1 MCDSGRFLYVLF
13 CCQQAVEKML
23 KAVIAAQTEE
33 LPPRL
38 HNLMQLAKHAG
49 LVPEAN
55 QARLM
60 RELSEYY
67 VETRYPDAMGAAFS
81 DVSPE
86 TAREALGQTEAVVQ
100 WVSSML

>member
-23 KAVIAAQTEE
+23 KGVIAAQTGE

-38 HNLMQLAKHAG
+38 HSLMQLAKHAG
-49 LVPEAN
+49 LEPEAD

-67 VETRYPDAMGAAFS
+67 IETRYPDTMGAALS

-86 TAREALGQTEAVVQ
+86 TAREALDQTEALVQ
-100 WVSSML
+100 WVSSIL